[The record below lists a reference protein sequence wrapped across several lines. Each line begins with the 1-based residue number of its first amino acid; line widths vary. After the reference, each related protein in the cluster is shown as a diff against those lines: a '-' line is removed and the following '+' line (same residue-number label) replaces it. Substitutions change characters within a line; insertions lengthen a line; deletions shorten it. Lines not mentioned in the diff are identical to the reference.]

1 LPLID
6 VDHFDRLGLEGL
18 ITFSKDSHE
27 YDAEQYQLAVPNSE
41 GNKVDISVFDT
52 VVVDISLEKDKQTQ
66 RSKVKMALVSPA
78 DSEQQQMYSS
88 TLQFTIFRRGIVT
101 RSTFFT
107 RRRRPHC
114 RNCRAH
120 ASGTCSASLFFPRPR
135 SLAVPHLRSAID
147 EPPPPAVLQVVG
159 ASEGPT
165 GLVIFGTVSS
175 GRRVRV
181 SFQRMT
187 LLRRCTT
194 VVRAA
199 MSG

>member
-1 LPLID
+1 MNMMPSSTSSRYQTAKGTKSTFRYLIPSLLTS
-6 VDHFDRLGLEGL
+6 RSRR
-18 ITFSKDSHE
+18 TSR
-27 YDAEQYQLAVPNSE
+27 PN
-41 GNKVDISVFDT
+41 D
-52 VVVDISLEKDKQTQ
+52 Q
-66 RSKVKMALVSPA
+66 RSRWPWSAQQTRSSCNRVL
-78 DSEQQQMYSS
+78 EQQQVYHRLWHSRFSAGESS
-88 TLQFTIFRRGIVT
+88 PTPHFSPGGGD
-101 RSTFFT
+101 
-107 RRRRPHC
+107 PHC

-165 GLVIFGTVSS
+165 GLAIFGTVSS

>member
-1 LPLID
+1 MNMMPSSTSSRYQTAKGTKSTFRYLIPSLLTS
-6 VDHFDRLGLEGL
+6 RLRR
-18 ITFSKDSHE
+18 TSR
-27 YDAEQYQLAVPNSE
+27 PN
-41 GNKVDISVFDT
+41 D
-52 VVVDISLEKDKQTQ
+52 Q
-66 RSKVKMALVSPA
+66 RSRWPWSAQQTRSSCNRVR
-78 DSEQQQMYSS
+78 EQQQMYSS

-165 GLVIFGTVSS
+165 GLVIFGRVSS